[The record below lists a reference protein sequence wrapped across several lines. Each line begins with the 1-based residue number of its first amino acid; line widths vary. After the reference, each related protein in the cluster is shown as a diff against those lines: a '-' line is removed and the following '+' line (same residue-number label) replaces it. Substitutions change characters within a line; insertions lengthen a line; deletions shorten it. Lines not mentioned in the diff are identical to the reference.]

1 VNNAVTTPVRNAP
14 FRNRKTLSISENPEL
29 PKIDDGAINDLKN
42 ALNGVRNQVTAQY
55 STNIAALSPKK
66 IAADVK

>member
-29 PKIDDGAINDLKN
+29 PKINDGAINDLKN
-42 ALNGVRNQVTAQY
+42 ALNGVRNQV
-55 STNIAALSPKK
+55 AA
-66 IAADVK
+66 